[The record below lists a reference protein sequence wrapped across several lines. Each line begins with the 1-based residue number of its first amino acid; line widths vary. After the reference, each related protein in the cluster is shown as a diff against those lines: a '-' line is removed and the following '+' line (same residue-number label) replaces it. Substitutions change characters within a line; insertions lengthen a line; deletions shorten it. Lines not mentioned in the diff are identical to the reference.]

1 MYFGCI
7 ADDFTGA
14 GDAASFLQKGGMRVL
29 LVNGIPGKQG
39 KDGFGDGADGVRGK
53 DGLPE
58 GAERDRFV
66 ESVETDEPWDNL
78 LENIDAVVIALKS
91 RALEAREAADQ
102 TEAAARWLVEEGA
115 EQIYV
120 KYCSTF
126 DSTEKGNIG
135 PVCDRLV
142 QWTGQ
147 RFTLLCPSLP
157 ANRRTVKDGILYVDG
172 VPLAESPMRFHP
184 VNPMKQSRIKDL
196 MEMQSQYPCHEMG
209 NSFAGYME
217 AGQKRVGE
225 ENSDHYYLIPDYE
238 TEKDGQAIARE
249 FGTLRLLTGG
259 SGLCEALAEYHTGR
273 KGALNRE
280 HTGKNG
286 TVGISPERLPKCR
299 EEESGGKKKK
309 LLILA
314 GSCSKATRR
323 QIEAWQQ
330 AGKRCVRID
339 PEELLEDFS
348 VLDQAKR
355 KIREMEGELLVYS
368 VRLSGDEAGKC
379 GDKEAADGA
388 RVSRETAGGVGADGG
403 AADGARMDREPTDGV
418 RATRC
423 EPEGKTPDSQ
433 WEKSSVLDRAFSQLA
448 LYGTCCGCERLIVA
462 GGETSGAVTRALGYR
477 AFYVGA
483 SIAPGVPVL
492 TPTENPGMRLVL
504 KSGNFGGELFF
515 QEAKEAIS

>member
-29 LVNGIPGKQG
+29 LVNGIPGTQG
-39 KDGFGDGADGVRGK
+39 E
-53 DGLPE
+53 DGLLN

-66 ESVETDEPWDNL
+66 ETVETDEPWDNL
-78 LENIDAVVIALKS
+78 LEDVDAVVIALKS

-102 TEAAARWLVEEGA
+102 TEAAARWLVEAGA
-115 EQIYV
+115 EQIYI

-196 MEMQSQYPCHEMG
+196 MEMQSQYPCYEMG

-217 AGQKRVGE
+217 AGQKRVGK
-225 ENSDHYYLIPDYE
+225 ENPDHYYLIPDYE
-238 TEKDGQAIARE
+238 TERDGQAIARE

-259 SGLCEALAEYHTGR
+259 SGLCEALAEYHIGR

-280 HTGKNG
+280 QTGKNG
-286 TVGISPERLPKCR
+286 TLGASSEELR
-299 EEESGGKKKK
+299 ECLEKEAGGRKK

-314 GSCSKATRR
+314 GSCSKATRK

-348 VLDQAKR
+348 ALDQAKR
-355 KIREMEGELLVYS
+355 QIREMEGELLVYS

-379 GDKEAADGA
+379 GDKGAADGA
-388 RVSRETAGGVGADGG
+388 RVSREPAGGVGADRG
-403 AADGARMDREPTDGV
+403 AIDEARVSRETADGARMDGEPADGV
-418 RATRC
+418 RADGSG
-423 EPEGKTPDSQ
+423 PEGKTSDSQ
-433 WEKSSVLDRAFSQLA
+433 WEKSSVLDRAFSGLA

-492 TPTENPGMRLVL
+492 TPKEDPGMRLVL

-515 QEAKEAIS
+515 QEAKEAIF

>member
-29 LVNGIPGKQG
+29 LVNGIPGTQG
-39 KDGFGDGADGVRGK
+39 EDGLPDGADGAKKRDGFRDETDDDQRK
-53 DGLPE
+53 DGLPD
-58 GAERDRFV
+58 GTRRDRFV
-66 ESVETDEPWDNL
+66 DSVKTDEPWDNL
-78 LENIDAVVIALKS
+78 LEDVDAVVIALKS
-91 RALEAREAADQ
+91 RALEAWEAADQ
-102 TEAAARWLVEEGA
+102 TEAAARWLVEAGA
-115 EQIYV
+115 EQIYI

-196 MEMQSQYPCHEMG
+196 MEMQSQYPCYEMG

-217 AGQKRVGE
+217 AGQKRVEE
-225 ENSDHYYLIPDYE
+225 ENPDHYYLIPDYE

-280 HTGKNG
+280 QTGKNG
-286 TVGISPERLPKCR
+286 TLGASSEGLRECL
-299 EEESGGKKKK
+299 EEEAGGRKK

-330 AGKRCVRID
+330 AGKCCVRID
-339 PEELLEDFS
+339 PEVLLEDFS

-355 KIREMEGELLVYS
+355 QIREMEGELLVYS
-368 VRLSGDEAGKC
+368 VRLSEDEAGKC

-388 RVSRETAGGVGADGG
+388 RASREPAGGAGADGS
-403 AADGARMDREPTDGV
+403 EP
-418 RATRC
+418 A
-423 EPEGKTPDSQ
+423 GKTPDSQ

-492 TPTENPGMRLVL
+492 TPKEDPGMRLVL